1 MTDMA
6 KAARKASP
14 FWGAHSEYAKLQ
26 TWLFEASLPVWN
38 TVGRDDVSGGF
49 FEKIDAD
56 LQPVEAPRRTRVV
69 ARQIYCFAAAARMG
83 WTGAAREAV
92 KHGAEFL
99 TRNCFN
105 SDGTVLMTVDVRTG
119 ERNVAFD
126 LYDHA
131 FALFGLAS
139 AASVFPDQHGKMH
152 DYAKRCVEAMKQGWA
167 HPVFGFQEANPPTA
181 PLRSNPHMHLFEAFL
196 AWAEATDGDAKAY
209 WMALADEMGELC
221 LSKFVSTETGAVRE
235 YFELDWSVKQDE
247 KAAPVEPG
255 HQFEWGWL
263 LGRWG
268 RLALRKDALV
278 AAKRLV
284 EIGEGAG
291 IASETCL
298 AINGL
303 NHDLTVSDG
312 AYRLWPQTE
321 RIKAWVMMAEL
332 AVGRSDREYALDK
345 VAEAARGLNV
355 FLSEVP
361 SGIWRDRLTQTM
373 ETVREPAPA
382 SSLYHITC
390 AIEEMHRYLYRSAE
404 PRPALFLDRDGV
416 IIEDSGYV
424 GDFRGVRLLE
434 GVADV
439 VKTFRARG
447 GYVFVVT
454 NQSGIGRGYYDEFD
468 YNLVR
473 AKISFMLG
481 EQGAILDDERASP
494 YFRDAEDARY
504 LKGGDWRKPGS
515 GMISSILDEWNI
527 DMKKSYLVGDKES
540 DIKAAN
546 DAGIL
551 GILFDGGNIEEAVA
565 LASDA
570 INSSTQDR
578 AMS

>member
-1 MTDMA
+1 MTDLT
-6 KAARKASP
+6 KAARKDSP

-26 TWLFEASLPVWN
+26 TWLFEASLPLWN
-38 TVGRDDVSGGF
+38 TVGRDDVFGGF

-56 LQPVEAPRRTRVV
+56 RQPVEAPRRTRVV

-92 KHGAEFL
+92 THGLEFL

-105 SDGTVLMTVDVRTG
+105 ADGTVLMTVDVRSG

-139 AASVFPDQHGKMH
+139 VASIFPDQHGKMH

-167 HPVFGFQEANPPTA
+167 HPFLGFQEANPPTA

-196 AWAEATDGDAKAY
+196 AWAEVTDGDAKAY
-209 WMALADEMGELC
+209 WMTLADEMGELC
-221 LSKFVSTETGAVRE
+221 LSKFISTETGAVRE

-268 RLALRKDALV
+268 RLALRKEAIV

-284 EIGEGAG
+284 EIGERAG
-291 IASETCL
+291 IASETRL

-321 RIKAWVMMAEL
+321 RVKAWIMMAEL

-345 VAEAARGLNV
+345 VAEAARGLSV

-361 SGIWRDRLTQTM
+361 LGLWRDRLTRTM

-416 IIEDSGYV
+416 IIKDSGYV
-424 GDFRGVRLLE
+424 GDFRGVALID
-434 GVADV
+434 GIADV

-454 NQSGIGRGYYDEFD
+454 NQSGIGRGFYDEDD
-468 YNLVR
+468 YALVR
-473 AKISFMLG
+473 ARIACLLG
-481 EQGAILDDERASP
+481 ELGAIVDDERASP
-494 YFRDAEDARY
+494 YFAKAEDGRYLRDAS
-504 LKGGDWRKPGS
+504 WRKPEA
-515 GMISSILDEWNI
+515 GMLNDLVDEWSL
-527 DMKKSYLVGDKES
+527 DLATCLLVGDKTS
-540 DIKAAN
+540 DIEAASE
-546 DAGIL
+546 AGIK
-551 GILFDGGNIEEAVA
+551 GYLFEGGNLWDA
-565 LASDA
+565 LRPVVKMLDS
-570 INSSTQDR
+570 
-578 AMS
+578 